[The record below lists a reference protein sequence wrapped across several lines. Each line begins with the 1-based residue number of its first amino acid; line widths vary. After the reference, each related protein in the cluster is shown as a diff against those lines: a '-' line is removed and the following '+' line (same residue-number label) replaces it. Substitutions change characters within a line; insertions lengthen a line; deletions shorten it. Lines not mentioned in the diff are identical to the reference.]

1 MCEKSVVAEATCVVD
16 QMIVYLK
23 EHYDVGRLNLDENA
37 EKFADW
43 VGCLTPKNHFRHPA
57 RTGTLLYGE
66 ESLLKAEVGSFL
78 DKNLKS
84 LTDGLVPL
92 PGQSARKPDLRR
104 PPRVAMYNRGRARPI
119 VNPEEFTPAAVNA
132 WSQAKKWSAP
142 ITSKQSSGTKRN
154 SQKATKKAPEIIE
167 LDGGTDSTTSMSSGT
182 QAALDEMRKSMD
194 RMESEKKTNDDKIVA
209 LDNSLAQIARNV
221 AAMYESQR
229 KTSSDYVAIKE
240 QIVSSAKDIGSLKN
254 DLLEMK
260 QMMTTFINA
269 NVANRNDQVNLVSQS
284 SLSQAAASIETPA
297 AGLTQPSSQPDF
309 SDDEDMTMAGKSG
322 SPTTDS
328 DKNKK
333 ARTAGSPAS
342 RKDAFPVNLTR
353 ANPPQLLPSVAA
365 SANGPTG
372 NLTTITAQDLESMY
386 D

>member
-1 MCEKSVVAEATCVVD
+1 MRCANQWIEWNQK
-16 QMIVYLK
+16 
-23 EHYDVGRLNLDENA
+23 
-37 EKFADW
+37 
-43 VGCLTPKNHFRHPA
+43 
-57 RTGTLLYGE
+57 
-66 ESLLKAEVGSFL
+66 
-78 DKNLKS
+78 
-84 LTDGLVPL
+84 
-92 PGQSARKPDLRR
+92 RKP
-104 PPRVAMYNRGRARPI
+104 N
-119 VNPEEFTPAAVNA
+119 
-132 WSQAKKWSAP
+132 
-142 ITSKQSSGTKRN
+142 
-154 SQKATKKAPEIIE
+154 
-167 LDGGTDSTTSMSSGT
+167 
-182 QAALDEMRKSMD
+182 
-194 RMESEKKTNDDKIVA
+194 DKIVA

-269 NVANRNDQVNLVSQS
+269 NVVNRNDQVNLVSQS

-333 ARTAGSPAS
+333 ARTAAPAS
-342 RKDAFPVNLTR
+342 RKDAFPAILNR
-353 ANPPQLLPSVAA
+353 ANHPQLLSSVAA
-365 SANGPTG
+365 PANGPTG
-372 NLTTITAQDLESMY
+372 NLTTITDQELEESMY